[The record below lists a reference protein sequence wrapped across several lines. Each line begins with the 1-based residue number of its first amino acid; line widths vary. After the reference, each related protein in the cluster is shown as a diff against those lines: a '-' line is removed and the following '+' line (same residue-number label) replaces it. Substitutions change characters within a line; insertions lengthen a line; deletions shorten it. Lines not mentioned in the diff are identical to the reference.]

1 MARFFYWLMVSIL
14 GFALIVFAVDNHGN
28 VEVSLWPFVET
39 PLTVPLH
46 GLTLISV
53 IVGFIIGAAVG
64 WLQGGRD
71 RRRAR
76 ELARRIEVDQG
87 RIVTLQEEI
96 ERLKA
101 ADQSARIPVSRHGA
115 G

>member
-1 MARFFYWLMVSIL
+1 MARFFYWLVVSIL
-14 GFALIVFAVDNHGN
+14 GFALILFAVNNHGN

-46 GLTLISV
+46 GLMLISV
-53 IVGFIIGAAVG
+53 IAGFIIGAAVG
-64 WLQGGRD
+64 WLHGGQD

-76 ELARRIEVDQG
+76 EMARRVEVDQS

-96 ERLKA
+96 GRLKA
-101 ADQSARIPVSRHGA
+101 TEQGTGIPASRPGA

>member
-1 MARFFYWLMVSIL
+1 MARFFYWLVVSIL
-14 GFALIVFAVDNHGN
+14 GFALILFAIDNHGN

-46 GLTLISV
+46 GLVLISV
-53 IVGFIIGAAVG
+53 IAGFIIGAVVG
-64 WLQGGRD
+64 WVQGGRD

-76 ELARRIEVDQG
+76 ELARRVEVDQG
-87 RIVTLQEEI
+87 RIVSFQEEI

-101 ADQSARIPVSRHGA
+101 AEQSTRIPASRHGA